1 MVMPNSCILCLTWG
15 LIGSRCSYHDD
26 RYLSTVV
33 PVDGS
38 SGLRY
43 PTHHKRF
50 IVKMFTFVAQN
61 TFTPQEDTV
70 QSFTYLFLLFFSC
83 FVIKWQSEVSMANE
97 QLAIFFRS
105 SSIVLRQCVIP
116 AAQTLVNSHATGNVS
131 SSSTVIH
138 GFNVILLIILS
149 PALIIGWSLKL
160 WQSELLCKFQDSYT
174 TLNSKRSVWILNW
187 GENLPVIICRYK
199 DVRGKM

>member
-1 MVMPNSCILCLTWG
+1 MAPL
-15 LIGSRCSYHDD
+15 GSAIQRTTNVLLLKCSRLWLKTPSLLRKT
-26 RYLSTVV
+26 RYNHS
-33 PVDGS
+33 
-38 SGLRY
+38 
-43 PTHHKRF
+43 H
-50 IVKMFTFVAQN
+50 TF
-61 TFTPQEDTV
+61 
-70 QSFTYLFLLFFSC
+70 FLLFFSC